1 MVHMCLVCSDDFT
14 SSASPRTES
23 DRHSRQEAEPLL
35 RIPVDRVVP
44 LPLHLFL
51 GLGNRILTFCMNKLN
66 FPTQSDRDSALSSLI
81 TTHSRG
87 CTGAGDRKELNGP
100 ELSRVA
106 NKDTLNKLT
115 TAAAASAP
123 TSTRAQHSAAADASS
138 SIEATSSWLKGL
150 KENLLGKGQ
159 FSDDEIT
166 QFKSTIQTIQTK
178 WEETTGTQPF
188 PKLHMLRHA
197 GEFAE
202 KWQVLGS
209 VSESAMESAHA
220 TANSFYHNNH
230 RNLGNQTNTRLL
242 RTLRSMLYHIC
253 SPFLHTMEE

>member
-1 MVHMCLVCSDDFT
+1 
-14 SSASPRTES
+14 
-23 DRHSRQEAEPLL
+23 
-35 RIPVDRVVP
+35 
-44 LPLHLFL
+44 
-51 GLGNRILTFCMNKLN
+51 MNKLN